1 MFLYILSNIMSLPS
15 YDLFALEL
23 EEYAEYENIM
33 EKIDEIQQFFNS
45 NQCNCR
51 KSKNNKDI
59 RTCFEKIGFKQ
70 FFIRHIEF
78 SKLDKQQLDFTIKGQ
93 LMAFAYN
100 DKQISEIS
108 QKKYIGII
116 DILIINLLMFV

>member
-59 RTCFEKIGFKQ
+59 RTYFEKIGFKQ

-108 QKKYIGII
+108 QKKIH
-116 DILIINLLMFV
+116 